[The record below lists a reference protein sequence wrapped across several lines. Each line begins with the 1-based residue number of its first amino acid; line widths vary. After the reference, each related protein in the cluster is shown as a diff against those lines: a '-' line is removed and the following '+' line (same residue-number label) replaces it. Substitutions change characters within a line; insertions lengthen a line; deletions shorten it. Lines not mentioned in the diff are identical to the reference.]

1 MTMLQRRWQRLAS
14 AAERELLERG
24 DAAAAA
30 AAAAR
35 FQSAVAAVEH
45 WTRSILKAGLRV
57 A

>member
-1 MTMLQRRWQRLAS
+1 MLQRRWQRLAS

-35 FQSAVAAVEH
+35 FQSAVDAVEH